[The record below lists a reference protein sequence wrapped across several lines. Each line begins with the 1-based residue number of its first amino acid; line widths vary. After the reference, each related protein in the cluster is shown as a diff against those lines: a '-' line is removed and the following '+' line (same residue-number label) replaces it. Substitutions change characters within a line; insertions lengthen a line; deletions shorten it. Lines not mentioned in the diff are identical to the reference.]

1 MGLEIEKKF
10 LIKNDNWKQFVSEEK
25 EITQG
30 YLNANPNRTVR
41 VRIAGKRGFLTIKSK
56 SKGSVRSEFEYEI
69 PIEDATE
76 LIELCEKPIL
86 SKTRFIVKFENH
98 KWEIDVFEK
107 ENKGLVVAEIE
118 LSKEDEF
125 FLTPDWIGKEVTEET
140 KYYNLQLIENP
151 YSEWD

>member
-140 KYYNLQLIENP
+140 KYYNSQLIENP

>member
-41 VRIAGKRGFLTIKSK
+41 VRITGKQGFLTIKSK

-140 KYYNLQLIENP
+140 KYYNSQLIENP

>member
-41 VRIAGKRGFLTIKSK
+41 VRITGKQGFLTIKSK

>member
-41 VRIAGKRGFLTIKSK
+41 VRIAGKLGFLTIKSK

>member
-41 VRIAGKRGFLTIKSK
+41 VRIAGKQGFLTIKSK

-140 KYYNLQLIENP
+140 KYYNSQLIENP

>member
-41 VRIAGKRGFLTIKSK
+41 IRIAGKQGFLTIKSK
-56 SKGSVRSEFEYEI
+56 SKGCVRSEFEYEI

-98 KWEIDVFEK
+98 TWEIDVFEK

-140 KYYNLQLIENP
+140 KYYNSQLIENP

>member
-10 LIKNDNWKQFVSEEK
+10 LKKNDNWKQFVSEEK

-98 KWEIDVFEK
+98 TWEIDVFEK

-140 KYYNLQLIENP
+140 KYYNSQLIENP

>member
-41 VRIAGKRGFLTIKSK
+41 VRIAGKLGFLTIKSK
-56 SKGSVRSEFEYEI
+56 SKGSGRSEFEYEI

-140 KYYNLQLIENP
+140 KYYNSQLIENP

>member
-41 VRIAGKRGFLTIKSK
+41 VRIAGKLGFLTIKSK

-140 KYYNLQLIENP
+140 KYYNSQLIENP

>member
-98 KWEIDVFEK
+98 TWEIDVFEK

-140 KYYNLQLIENP
+140 KYYNSQLIENP

>member
-41 VRIAGKRGFLTIKSK
+41 IRIAGKQGFLTIKSK

-98 KWEIDVFEK
+98 TWEIDVFEK

-140 KYYNLQLIENP
+140 KYYNSQLIENP